1 MTKTIEQKAKAYD
14 KALEIARSYHD
25 DPNCFKH
32 MEGTLEHI
40 FPELAESE
48 DEWMVNFIKKQ
59 LFNIKKTITENYELD
74 AKLTKAIDWLEKQGE
89 QKHIPWYDL
98 KKAKEAGYTVI
109 KTEEFEAIQKPV
121 EIKPHLPDGSIP
133 YDRGFEEAQEYLSK
147 RGFDVPWNDC
157 DVYVDEK
164 HITQTVAN
172 VLTWADEHPA
182 KPVEWSEEDELMY
195 ESIINTLKLTNG
207 AAQMKIDWLKS
218 LIQKLSNME
227 RIGKNWKPTE
237 E

>member
-1 MTKTIEQKAKAYD
+1 MVSSQLLFILIITIMDYEKLHKDTIAKLQEMVNSGKITVETACGICAD
-14 KALEIARSYHD
+14 FV
-25 DPNCFKH
+25 P
-32 MEGTLEHI
+32 
-40 FPELAESE
+40 ESE
-48 DEWMVNFIKKQ
+48 DEVMIKFIKNQ

-147 RGFDVPWNDC
+147 RGFDIPWNDC

-172 VLTWADEHPA
+172 VLAWADEHPA
-182 KPVEWSEEDELMY
+182 KPVEWSEED
-195 ESIINTLKLTNG
+195 
-207 AAQMKIDWLKS
+207 
-218 LIQKLSNME
+218 
-227 RIGKNWKPTE
+227 
-237 E
+237 